1 MTNSRL
7 ILIASRTTVLGAL
20 LAGFATLAVAQ
31 KPKPPVGPPVIT
43 QGTVKSNPK
52 ADKGQAMAEA
62 QRAEA
67 RDDKAVRAAD
77 KARNQAQ
84 RTALKAA
91 RNEPKALLK
100 GIDFAPGERQS
111 LKAIEKRYADELK
124 QLRKLTREAEQEG
137 RTDLLL
143 TVKIDELRLRE
154 RAELRRAL
162 TPAQQARFDRNVREL
177 GTRKY

>member
-1 MTNSRL
+1 MTTSRL
-7 ILIASRTTVLGAL
+7 ILIALRTTVLGAL

-31 KPKPPVGPPVIT
+31 KPKPPAGPPVIT

-52 ADKGQAMAEA
+52 ADKGQATAEA

-67 RDDKAVRAAD
+67 RDDKAVRARD

-91 RNEPKALLK
+91 RSEPKALLR
-100 GIDFAPGERQS
+100 GIKFEAGERES
-111 LKAIEKRYADELK
+111 RKAIEKRYSDELK
-124 QLRKLTREAEQEG
+124 ELRKLTREAEKEG
-137 RTDLLL
+137 RTDILL
-143 TVKIDELRLRE
+143 TVRIDELRLRE

-162 TPAQQARFDRNVREL
+162 TPAQHARFDRNVWAWDN
-177 GTRKY
+177 RKH